1 MASLIY
7 DSFRKD
13 VMTGPIDLGTSNFYA
28 ALVTATYNPNDSTH
42 TRRSDITNEVS
53 TTNYTAGGA
62 QITSLTVVND
72 TTNSRAYWDG
82 ADVSWASVTLTARA
96 AVVYRL
102 SGSGSASDELVAYF
116 DFASDQ
122 TATAGTFT
130 IQWSSDGIIRLS

>member
-1 MASLIY
+1 MASVIY
-7 DSFRKD
+7 DSFRQD
-13 VMTGPIDLGTSNFYA
+13 VMTGAVDLDTHNFYA
-28 ALVTATYNPNDSTH
+28 LLVSSSYTPNVSTH
-42 TRRSDITNEVS
+42 TRRSNITNEVS
-53 TTNYTAGGA
+53 TSNYTAGGA

-72 TTNSRAYWDG
+72 TANTRAYWDG

-102 SGSGSASDELVAYF
+102 SGSGSASDQLVAYF
-116 DFASDQ
+116 DFSSDQ